1 MSKSK
6 GLLSRNFRV
15 ILLVAVVVVVCY
27 LILRN
32 ITVFGNILL
41 AVVGFG
47 AVIIVHE
54 FGHFIVAK
62 LCGIKVEA
70 FSIFM
75 PPTVLGVQ
83 KTENGLRF
91 RILPKFFPKEDDE
104 PGDGQLSFTVG
115 GAGKEWETEYRIGL
129 IPFGGFV
136 KMLGQEDVGP
146 VKSSDDPRSY
156 ANKPVSVRVAVI
168 AAGVIFNIVS
178 AVIAFMVVFLIGI
191 NRVPAV
197 VGGVVPNSPA
207 AMAGLVAG
215 DEVVEIAGESG
226 NLEFSNILVAAALS
240 GKDEE
245 VGLKVRRADGSVGD
259 FAMGA
264 RRMPGVQMRVFGILQ
279 PQSLIIEDVSDANAL
294 FERTGLLPGDHI
306 KAVNGKEVRTYWEL
320 AEVIGNSITPTAAIL
335 AERAEGT
342 SKGRLVESQIELSW
356 DYADSYDVK
365 SESELYHICSMVP
378 RLRITYVN
386 PPSVKNR
393 FVLWLDKT
401 GRGKTDVG
409 AEERLQSG
417 DIILAAGDVENPT
430 YTELREVT
438 EAYDEKELAIEVL
451 REDADG
457 IERSYTVIVVPE
469 RPSGV
474 DRVMIGIVV
483 VLDAEHAVVAKTIAA
498 EDGPAALAIPR
509 GAVIT
514 AVDGVKV
521 SSFYDIAGQISRC
534 AGRRITIDYRLD
546 DQMAGGVSLNV
557 EPEIKVVA
565 VRSNV
570 LVPFKVLKR
579 LYKATGP
586 VEAIMMGYEKTTM
599 FIAQTYATLKTLM
612 EGLVSPKE
620 LMGPVGI
627 LTLGYR
633 VVSEQPL
640 VYYVYLLGLISACIA
655 VFNFLPLPPL
665 DGGLV
670 VLLLVEKIKGSALSE
685 RTQEIIAYAGWAL
698 IGSLALY
705 VTFNDIVRSFFS

>member
-1 MSKSK
+1 MSESK

-32 ITVFGNILL
+32 VTVFGNILL

-83 KTENGLRF
+83 RTENGLRF

-104 PGDGQLSFTVG
+104 AGDGQLSFTVG

-156 ANKPVSVRVAVI
+156 ANKPVSVRMAVI
-168 AAGVIFNIVS
+168 AAGVIFNIIS
-178 AVIAFMVVFLIGI
+178 AVAAFMVVFLIGI

-197 VGGVVPNSPA
+197 VGGVVPGSPA
-207 AMAGLVAG
+207 AMAGVVAG

-245 VGLKVRRADGSVGD
+245 VGLKVRHADGSVED
-259 FAMGA
+259 FAMAA

-306 KAVNGKEVRTYWEL
+306 KAVNGKEVRTHWEL

-335 AERAEGT
+335 AERAEGA
-342 SKGRLVESQIELSW
+342 SKDRLVESEVELSW

-378 RLRITYVN
+378 RLRIIYVD
-386 PPSVKNR
+386 PRAVKNR
-393 FVLWLDKT
+393 FVSWLGKIGI
-401 GRGKTDVG
+401 GRGDVG
-409 AEERLQSG
+409 AEGRLQSG

-430 YTELREVT
+430 YKELREVT
-438 EAYDEKELAIEVL
+438 EAYDEKELAIKVL
-451 REDADG
+451 RKDGDG
-457 IERSYTVIVVPE
+457 IERSHTVSVVPK
-469 RPSGV
+469 RSQ
-474 DRVMIGIVV
+474 DDKRVVIGIVV
-483 VLDAEHAVVAKTIAA
+483 VLDAEHPVVAKSIAA

-521 SSFYDIAGQISRC
+521 SSFYDIAGQIIRC

-579 LYKATGP
+579 LYKAAGP
-586 VEAIMMGYEKTTM
+586 VEAIVMGYKKTTM

-640 VYYVYLLGLISACIA
+640 IYYVYLLGLISACIA

-685 RTQEIIAYAGWAL
+685 RTQEIIAYGGWAL
-698 IGSLALY
+698 IGSLFLY